1 MSRKKWNSNGW
12 SLIKHSEFH
21 LRLKEI
27 LERAFEEE
35 QTEKVRRN
43 FKRAGDGSMGN
54 KKLIFEYSK
63 HQKLWKAMPEY
74 IKKVAEMN
82 TKRVPM
88 AYIVEGA
95 KRMAIYE
102 LFPHEKYIANDCYAC
117 QYTKEYNEL
126 YSSYEVREQ
135 DCAYCPL
142 QQDGCHYYRALETL
156 RSDKINMKLVER
168 FCNLI
173 ANIPVKDGVEYE

>member
-1 MSRKKWNSNGW
+1 MRRRNWNSKKW
-12 SLIKHSEFH
+12 SLKYSEF
-21 LRLKEI
+21 RLKLKAV
-27 LERAFEEE
+27 LERVFKEE
-35 QTEKVRRN
+35 QTEKVRRK
-43 FKRAGDGSMGN
+43 FKSGGDGSMDN

-82 TKRVPM
+82 PGIPM

-102 LFPHEKYIANDCYAC
+102 LFPHERYIANDCYAC
-117 QYTKEYNEL
+117 QYAKEYSEL
-126 YSSYEVREQ
+126 YSYEVGEQ
-135 DCAYCPL
+135 NCAYCPL
-142 QQDGCHYYRALETL
+142 QQDGCHFYRSLENL
-156 RSDKINMKLVER
+156 FPDKINMKLVKLR
-168 FCNLI
+168 CDRI

>member
-1 MSRKKWNSNGW
+1 MRRRKWNSKGW
-12 SLIKHSEFH
+12 SLIKRSEFH

-35 QTEKVRRN
+35 ETEKVRRR
-43 FKRAGDGSMGN
+43 FKSGGDGSMSN

-82 TKRVPM
+82 PGIPM
-88 AYIVEGA
+88 AHIVEGA
-95 KRMAIYE
+95 KRKAIYE

-117 QYTKEYNEL
+117 QYTKEYSEL
-126 YSSYEVREQ
+126 YLYEVREQ
-135 DCAYCPL
+135 NCAYCPL
-142 QQDGCHYYRALETL
+142 QQGWCSYYHALETL
-156 RSDKINMKLVER
+156 GSNKINMKLVEWY
-168 FCNLI
+168 CDTI

>member
-1 MSRKKWNSNGW
+1 MRRKKWNSKGW

-43 FKRAGDGSMGN
+43 FKRGGDGSMGN

-63 HQKLWKAMPEY
+63 HQKLWKSMPEY

-82 TKRVPM
+82 PGIPM
-88 AYIVEGA
+88 AHIVEGA
-95 KRMAIYE
+95 KRKALYE

-117 QYTKEYNEL
+117 QYAKEFSEL
-126 YSSYEVREQ
+126 YSTYEIREQ
-135 DCAYCPL
+135 NCDVCPL

-168 FCNLI
+168 FCDLI